1 VCGGGEIFHRWVSME
16 ERCPTCGFRFERI
29 DGHWIGALGINTIV
43 TFGLGMFVLIG
54 GYALMYPDPNVP
66 VLLVAVL
73 VVAIAG
79 PLVLFPWTRTIWSAG
94 DLLMRP
100 LDPDDEVDPDF
111 WPSGG
116 PKG

>member
-1 VCGGGEIFHRWVSME
+1 MCD
-16 ERCPTCGFRFERI
+16 RCPTCGFRFERI
-29 DGHWIGALGINTIV
+29 EGHWIGALGINTIL
-43 TFGLGMFVLIG
+43 TFAIGMFVLIG

-66 VLLVAVL
+66 VLLVAVV

-79 PLVLFPWTRTIWSAG
+79 PLVLFPWTRMVWSAS

-100 LDPDDEVDPDF
+100 LDPDDDVDPEF